1 MEVKAN
7 LDCIEGPIQYIVFD
21 VFNDAVRQ
29 KVNAHKLQRKREI
42 TLLCKSHHLENPGDF
57 GKNTTTVQ
65 QVFRAQNQYTVG
77 FFYEM

>member
-7 LDCIEGPIQYIVFD
+7 LGCIEGLIQYIVLD

-57 GKNTTTVQ
+57 GKNTTT
-65 QVFRAQNQYTVG
+65 NSSTG
-77 FFYEM
+77 I